1 LEEYLFGV
9 EEDEEGIRLD
19 SFLVMQ
25 EGVPHSRS
33 YLSALISNGHAEV
46 DSQRVTKPAYRLRNG
61 QMVRLTVPDPQP
73 VDLAPLEMELDIS
86 YEDEYLIVLNKPAGL
101 VVHPSGTHRSETL
114 VNALLAHC
122 DNLSGIG
129 GEIRPGI
136 VHRLDKDTT
145 GLMMVAKDDAT
156 HRELSFQLARRTVK
170 RRYLALVWGHPEPP
184 DGTVDQPIGRD
195 PNQRKRMGVTG
206 NGKRAVTNYRTLC
219 KYRLASKIECRLE
232 TGRTHQIRVHMA
244 HGGCPLIADRR
255 YGGHRPTGIPSTA
268 RNRALVSDVL
278 RLARHQ
284 MLHAETLGFVHPVT
298 EESMEFHSAPP
309 LEFRLVEKRLRED
322 MDE

>member
-1 LEEYLFGV
+1 M
-9 EEDEEGIRLD
+9 RLD

-25 EGVPHSRS
+25 EAVSHSRS
-33 YLSALISNGHAEV
+33 YLSALISNGHVTVE
-46 DSQRVTKPAYRLRNG
+46 SSRVSKPAFRVKSG
-61 QMVRLTVPDPQP
+61 QEVRLEVPDPRP
-73 VDLAPLEMELDIS
+73 VDLAPLEMDLDIS
-86 YEDEYLIVLNKPAGL
+86 YEDEYLVVLNKPAGL

-122 DNLSGIG
+122 EKLSGIG

-145 GLMMVAKDDAT
+145 GLMMVAKDDST

-170 RRYLALVWGHPEPP
+170 RRYLALVWGHPHPA
-184 DGTVDQPIGRD
+184 DGRVDQPIGRD
-195 PNQRKRMGVTG
+195 PYHRKRMGVVG
-206 NGKRAVTNYRTLC
+206 GGKRAVTNYRILE
-219 KYRLASKIECRLE
+219 KYRLASKIACRLE

-244 HGGCPLIADRR
+244 HSDCPLIADWR

-284 MLHAETLGFVHPVT
+284 MLHAETLGFIHPVT

-309 LEFRLVEKRLRED
+309 LEFRLVEKRLLED
-322 MDE
+322 MNE